1 MPEPQSP
8 LPIPGHWQ
16 QIDRLATIG
25 TLTAGVAH
33 ELNNPIGFILS
44 NLASFQHYLPIFIRY
59 FDILQAI
66 AGAETPE
73 QKSALQQQLQALQ
86 QQDSLQF
93 LLQDTQSLLHDSL
106 QGALRV
112 RDLVLD
118 LRRFSHPDHAEMQA
132 LELKPLLE
140 LALRL
145 CKNEIKNHIQV
156 ELSCAPLQLNGQPA
170 ALTQVFVNLIQNAA
184 QAIGTESGQIRL
196 SATVTPD
203 GVELRVEDS
212 GPGIPEHQLQQIFTP
227 FFTTKPA
234 GKGTGLGLPIC
245 QSIIQQ
251 HQGAL
256 SVERSTLGGAAFVLR
271 LPAITASAGV

>member
-1 MPEPQSP
+1 MPEPVSP
-8 LPIPGHWQ
+8 LPLPAHWQ

-59 FDILQAI
+59 FEILQAI
-66 AGAETPE
+66 ASTENSE
-73 QKSALQQQLQALQ
+73 EKLALQQQLLALQ
-86 QQDSLQF
+86 QQESLQF
-93 LLQDTQSLLHDSL
+93 LLQDTQSLLQDSL

-118 LRRFSHPDHAEMQA
+118 LRRFSHPDHAEMQQ
-132 LELKPLLE
+132 LEVKPLLE

-145 CKNEIKNHIQV
+145 CKHELKNHISI
-156 ELSCAPLQLNGQPA
+156 ELDCPQLQLNGQPA

-184 QAIGTESGQIRL
+184 QAIGAESGHIRIL
-196 SATVTPD
+196 ATTD
-203 GVELRVEDS
+203 HAWLELTIEDS
-212 GPGIPEHQLQQIFTP
+212 GPGIPDNQLQQIFTP
-227 FFTTKPA
+227 FFTTKPV

-245 QSIIQQ
+245 QSIIHQ
-251 HQGAL
+251 HQGTL
-256 SVERSTLGGAAFVLR
+256 SVARSALGGAAFVLR
-271 LPAITASAGV
+271 LPALEASAGA